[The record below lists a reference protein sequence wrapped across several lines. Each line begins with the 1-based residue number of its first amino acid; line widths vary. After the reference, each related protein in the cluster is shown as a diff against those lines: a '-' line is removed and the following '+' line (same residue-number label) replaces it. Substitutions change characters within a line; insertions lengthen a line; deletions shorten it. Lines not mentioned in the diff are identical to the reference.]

1 MGFLGGIGKAIGNVI
16 KPLAQTAI
24 RAIAPAATSMLKG
37 VVGDLFTAG
46 KGALNTFLA
55 MSPLPSP
62 LKGLAQK
69 LLGKGLDALQN
80 LAQGGIEK
88 GIAALVN
95 KLAPRTTGDGVTVTP
110 PTLPGR
116 TDSIVNHTP
125 TGSSSGAATGTG
137 GAGSASAASGGSGAV
152 AAAGGSIGSWSP
164 SQGMPK
170 ASQFGDLSKPENL
183 EQYKAAQFQYQQMM
197 SNINEFWQLMS
208 TVFKKQADTSA
219 QIIGNMR

>member
-88 GIAALVN
+88 AIAALVN
-95 KLAPRTTGDGVTVTP
+95 MLAPRTTSDGVTVTP
-110 PTLPGR
+110 TPITQPSR
-116 TDSIVNHTP
+116 TDSIVNNTP
-125 TGSSSGAATGTG
+125 TASSSGAATGT
-137 GAGSASAASGGSGAV
+137 AGAASGGSGAI

>member
-1 MGFLGGIGKAIGNVI
+1 MGLFSSIAKSVGSII

-24 RAIAPAATSMLKG
+24 RAIAPAATKMLQG

-46 KGALNTFLA
+46 KGALSGF
-55 MSPLPSP
+55 MSTLPLPSP
-62 LKGLAQK
+62 LKDLASK

-110 PTLPGR
+110 TPITQPSR
-116 TDSIVNHTP
+116 TTSIVNNTP
-125 TGSSSGAATGTG
+125 TASSSGAATGT
-137 GAGSASAASGGSGAV
+137 ASAASGGSGAM
-152 AAAGGSIGSWSP
+152 AAAGGSIGKWSP

-170 ASQFGDLSKPENL
+170 ADQFGDLSKPENL

-208 TVFKKQADTSA
+208 NVFKKQSDTSSA
-219 QIIGNMR
+219 IIGNMR

>member
-62 LKGLAQK
+62 LKNLASK
-69 LLGKGLDALQN
+69 LLGKGMDALQN

-110 PTLPGR
+110 PTLPNR
-116 TDSIVNHTP
+116 TDSIVNNTP
-125 TGSSSGAATGTG
+125 TGSSSGAATATG
-137 GAGSASAASGGSGAV
+137 GTSAAASGGSGAV
-152 AAAGGSIGSWSP
+152 AAAGGKIGSWSP
-164 SQGMPK
+164 SQGMPT
-170 ASQFGDLSKPENL
+170 ASQFEDLSKPENL